1 MSSRDRPPGADEG
14 QPTSP
19 FDLDRR
25 ERALHPKLV
34 HRTGVQSVQPRVW
47 APPQA
52 LTGRTPGATIQ
63 SRLISLEVGRHRPE
77 RDTNAVPLGA
87 QPQRDLADRYET
99 ERDLQVAGIEGR
111 A

>member
-14 QPTSP
+14 QPMSA

-25 ERALHPKLV
+25 ERALHPELV
-34 HRTGVQSVQPRVW
+34 HRSGVQLVQPRVRS
-47 APPQA
+47 PHQA
-52 LTGRTPGATIQ
+52 LTGHTPGATIQ

-77 RDTNAVPLGA
+77 CDTNAVPFDV
-87 QPQRDLADRYET
+87 QPQRDLTDGNET